1 MPTRPNYIE
10 MYAWG
15 RKPRSKRRRRAALFA
30 WLGPT
35 VLFLFV
41 LFVGGI
47 VAFSIDQANNLNT
60 ASFRPFG
67 SHAFMAASV
76 GMFIASWLGGFGFCF
91 LLPFLLE
98 NRCGN
103 ANMLQANLADYKL
116 AGFMARQMLKGL
128 AAPQLRGIHLFSL
141 VYPLLTGILLLFFAT
156 TRSNAEFIPTIVI
169 TAVVGEINLLAGTYF
184 SLALWS
190 KPASKGERAF
200 KTGMFTISPFLGLCV
215 AVPAAIILNFII
227 GDIAALVWLAALLLP
242 IAIAVKTWNGAI
254 RRIDTPPT
262 DDDLAFLPPS
272 PAKSAAVAADPADT
286 RD

>member
-67 SHAFMAASV
+67 SHAFMAAGV
-76 GMFIASWLGGFGFCF
+76 GMFIASWLAGLVFCF
-91 LLPFLLE
+91 
-98 NRCGN
+98 
-103 ANMLQANLADYKL
+103 
-116 AGFMARQMLKGL
+116 
-128 AAPQLRGIHLFSL
+128 
-141 VYPLLTGILLLFFAT
+141 
-156 TRSNAEFIPTIVI
+156 
-169 TAVVGEINLLAGTYF
+169 
-184 SLALWS
+184 
-190 KPASKGERAF
+190 
-200 KTGMFTISPFLGLCV
+200 
-215 AVPAAIILNFII
+215 
-227 GDIAALVWLAALLLP
+227 LLP